1 MSTFKATFSTHPA
14 RVTTLKRPLVLGPR
28 TVLTILLG
36 WVALLTSAFFVGLN
50 LS

>member
-1 MSTFKATFSTHPA
+1 MSTLKAAFPTHAA

-36 WVALLTSAFFVGLN
+36 WVVLLTSAFLIGLH
-50 LS
+50 LT